1 MLVVKTARVHNRD
14 CQNSDCIKT
23 AKTHTA
29 ATTHEDYTQRLQTEQ
44 RRLHDYTLKALL
56 LQSLL

>member
-1 MLVVKTARVHNRD
+1 MLVVKTARVHNSD

-29 ATTHEDYTQRLQTEQ
+29 ETTHEDYTKNNEDYTQNSE
-44 RRLHDYTLKALL
+44 DYTLKTLL